1 MTEVRPQKRGGRIA
15 MSPDEREA
23 FLLEA
28 RTCRI
33 GTSDANGNP
42 HVSALWF
49 VWVDGV
55 LWLNS
60 VVKSQRWTNLM
71 RNPRASVLI
80 DDGHDFLELRG
91 LEIIGSVEA
100 SGEVPRTGEPN
111 EALVAPEQAFG
122 QKYANGKFAY
132 DGGHAWLRLVPD
144 KIVSWDFRKIM
155 SR

>member
-1 MTEVRPQKRGGRIA
+1 MNDIRPQKRGGRIA
-15 MSPDEREA
+15 MTPEEREE
-23 FLLEA
+23 FLLAA

-33 GTSDANGNP
+33 GTSDADGNP

-49 VWVDGV
+49 VWDSGV

-71 RNPRASVLI
+71 RNPRASVLV

-91 LEIIGSVEA
+91 LEIIGSVEVI
-100 SGEVPRTGEPN
+100 GEVPRTGEAN
-111 EALVAPEQAFG
+111 DALVAPEHAFG
-122 QKYANGKFAY
+122 QKYGNGQFTY

-144 KIVSWDFRKIM
+144 KIVSWDFRKM
-155 SR
+155 VR